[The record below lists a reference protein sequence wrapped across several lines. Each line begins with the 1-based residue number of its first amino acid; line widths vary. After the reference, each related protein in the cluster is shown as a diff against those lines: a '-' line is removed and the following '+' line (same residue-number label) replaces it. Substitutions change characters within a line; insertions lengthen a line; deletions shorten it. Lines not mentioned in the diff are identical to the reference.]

1 MGKKKRKQPP
11 QIGRLRSAWY
21 VLNGTAKT
29 IDQINMEWSAIH
41 AQAAETFSRLNS
53 LVARLARAEKQI
65 LDRQLAAIQ
74 ETEAATE
81 PVAESSD
88 EARAIHKAG
97 LRARASAMRRGVS
110 PAIREV
116 VPNVNGD

>member
-1 MGKKKRKQPP
+1 VGKKKHRKPP

-29 IDQINMEWSAIH
+29 IEQINMEWSAIH

-81 PVAESSD
+81 PEVTTSD

-97 LRARASAMRRGVS
+97 LRARASALRRGVS
-110 PAIREV
+110 PPLREV

>member
-1 MGKKKRKQPP
+1 MGRKKHKKAP
-11 QIGRLRSAWY
+11 QIGRLRAAWY

-29 IDQINMEWSAIH
+29 IEQINMEWSAIH

-74 ETEAATE
+74 DTEAATE

-88 EARAIHKAG
+88 EARAVHKAG
-97 LRARASAMRRGVS
+97 LRARAAALRRGVS
-110 PAIREV
+110 PPIREV

>member
-1 MGKKKRKQPP
+1 VGKKKRNKTP

-65 LDRQLAAIQ
+65 L
-74 ETEAATE
+74 
-81 PVAESSD
+81 
-88 EARAIHKAG
+88 ARSNPGNGSGHRTRSRV
-97 LRARASAMRRGVS
+97 LR
-110 PAIREV
+110 
-116 VPNVNGD
+116 